1 MLTPFVQNLL
11 RQTNNPVIIEIGAC
25 DGRYTQQIFM
35 CCERGVPNFF
45 SFEPDPRN
53 VELCMRAM
61 PSIVKFIPA
70 AIGNVTGKVSFH
82 LAAPQ
87 PNGEIGSSSIS
98 PFKDVTKA
106 FPWCQEVGNI
116 QVECWRLDDFCEAF
130 TMPPEID
137 LIFMDIQGAE
147 RLMIEGAPKTL
158 ARTRYLWTE
167 FEGIESAGTLYEHSS
182 SLKELHAMLP
192 GWEIVEVINGDALL
206 RNTKI
211 CR

>member
-1 MLTPFVQNLL
+1 MLTSFVQNLL
-11 RQTNNPVIIEIGAC
+11 RRTDNPIIIELGAC
-25 DGRYTQQIFM
+25 DARYTQQIFM
-35 CCERGVPNFF
+35 CCERGVPTIY

-53 VELCMRAM
+53 LEHCMRAM
-61 PSIVKFIPA
+61 PPIVKFIPA
-70 AIGNVTGKVSFH
+70 AVGNVTGRVSFH

-106 FPWCQEVGNI
+106 FPWCKEVGNI

-130 TMPPEID
+130 GVREID

-158 ARTRYLWTE
+158 EHTRFLWTE
-167 FEGIESAGTLYEHSS
+167 FEGVDTAGTLYEHSS
-182 SLKELHAMLP
+182 SLKELHSMLP
-192 GWEIVEVINGDALL
+192 GWEIVEIVDGDALL

-211 CR
+211 CS